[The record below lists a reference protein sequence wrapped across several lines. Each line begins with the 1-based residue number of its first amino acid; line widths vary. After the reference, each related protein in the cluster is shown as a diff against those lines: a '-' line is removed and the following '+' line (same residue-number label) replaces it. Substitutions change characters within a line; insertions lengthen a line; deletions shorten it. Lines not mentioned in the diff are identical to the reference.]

1 MDTVSPIERSRIMA
15 RVKSKGNKSTES
27 AVVALLREARLSGW
41 RRNYPLEG
49 KPDFVFPQK
58 RIALF
63 VDGCLWHGCQKHC
76 RIPHT
81 NRSYW
86 IKKISTNKARDAK
99 IVGILRVKGWV
110 VIRIWEHEI
119 KNRTVSRKLMMINK
133 ARSTRGHGLLTR
145 GNAKT

>member
-27 AVVALLREARLSGW
+27 AVVALLREARLTGW
-41 RRNYPLEG
+41 RRHYPIEG

-63 VDGCLWHGCQKHC
+63 VDGCLWHGCPKHC
-76 RIPHT
+76 RIPQT

-86 IKKISTNKARDAK
+86 INKISTNRKRDDR
-99 IVGILRVKGWV
+99 VRRQLRKKGWT
-110 VIRIWEHEI
+110 VIRVWEHAINTQATLLMIEKI
-119 KNRTVSRKLMMINK
+119 KKSRSIKPDFVRNETL
-133 ARSTRGHGLLTR
+133 
-145 GNAKT
+145 

>member
-15 RVKSKGNKSTES
+15 RVKSEGNKSTES

-41 RRNYPLEG
+41 RRHYPLEG

-63 VDGCLWHGCQKHC
+63 VDGCFWHGCQKHC

-81 NRSYW
+81 NRNYW
-86 IKKISTNKARDAK
+86 INKISANTKRDNR
-99 IVGILRVKGWV
+99 VRRHLRVKGWT
-110 VIRIWEHEI
+110 VIRIWEHAI
-119 KNRTVSRKLMMINK
+119 KTRSISLMIEKIKKAHPTTLLKRKI
-133 ARSTRGHGLLTR
+133 
-145 GNAKT
+145 